1 MCSDALPGS
10 TLCEFFLTFVSLVL
24 ANVNDEYLS
33 GSVISLLSTLSPHCS
48 IPT

>member
-10 TLCEFFLTFVSLVL
+10 TLCKFFNLCQFGIS
-24 ANVNDEYLS
+24 NVTDEYLS